1 MKLPNF
7 YHFEPLNSLKERM
20 GLSREALGTLDVH
33 IDASRLTATELE
45 RLTSQDGLDIALED
59 LRILDDG
66 TLAYKDSRV
75 LLYIRD
81 VNVMLNQVPQPR
93 YHLANCSTLRQMR
106 VKGRFKHRY
115 VVSTRLDGVFN
126 LNIIRGQT
134 STRRLVPLSVCQ
146 NCLDLIRFDGFRI
159 EWSRDRRIRVVRGFS
174 LDGFFSKYPKSLH
187 LEAPRYNS
195 DNAPLN
201 NYAAD
206 FSHISDRLR
215 AAARY
220 RCQACNFDC
229 SARGLRRFLHTHHID
244 GDKSNNSPL
253 NLKVLCLDCHAK
265 EHHHMRT
272 LPDFREFQAIKT
284 GSVRARGQ
292 DASLGRF

>member
-106 VKGRFKHRY
+106 VKRRFKHRY
-115 VVSTRLDGVFN
+115 VVSTRLDGVQF
-126 LNIIRGQT
+126 
-134 STRRLVPLSVCQ
+134 
-146 NCLDLIRFDGFRI
+146 
-159 EWSRDRRIRVVRGFS
+159 
-174 LDGFFSKYPKSLH
+174 
-187 LEAPRYNS
+187 
-195 DNAPLN
+195 
-201 NYAAD
+201 
-206 FSHISDRLR
+206 
-215 AAARY
+215 
-220 RCQACNFDC
+220 
-229 SARGLRRFLHTHHID
+229 
-244 GDKSNNSPL
+244 
-253 NLKVLCLDCHAK
+253 
-265 EHHHMRT
+265 EHHSRANLYAKARSLVCVSK
-272 LPDFREFQAIKT
+272 LP
-284 GSVRARGQ
+284 GPYSV
-292 DASLGRF
+292 